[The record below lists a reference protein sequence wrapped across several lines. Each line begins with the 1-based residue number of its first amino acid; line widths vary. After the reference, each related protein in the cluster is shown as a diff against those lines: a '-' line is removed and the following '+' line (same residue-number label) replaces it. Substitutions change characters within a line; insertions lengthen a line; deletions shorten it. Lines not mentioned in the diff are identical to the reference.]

1 MAATIVVSSTAF
13 RKRNNSGHHVSRFG
27 HAVSRR
33 LSSSGKRRP
42 ANQIFSPEPG
52 DGTARVVIYGVS

>member
-33 LSSSGKRRP
+33 LSS
-42 ANQIFSPEPG
+42 
-52 DGTARVVIYGVS
+52 